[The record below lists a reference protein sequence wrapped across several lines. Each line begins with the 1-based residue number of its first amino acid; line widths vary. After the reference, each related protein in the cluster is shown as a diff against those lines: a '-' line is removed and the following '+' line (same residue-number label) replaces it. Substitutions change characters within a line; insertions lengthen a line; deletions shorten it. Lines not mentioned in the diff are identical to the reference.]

1 MTPTFDIKGETVDH
15 EMGARGLNH
24 TTPQLVTSKKGANH
38 VEASSYDY
46 CRRRHDRGVRGG
58 GTGGASTLVPR
69 SAAGHHQASE
79 PRSNKAV
86 TARLPRRS
94 NKAAAAHDRRFRQPQ
109 AGGSAVV
116 RFRVHPAVV
125 LADGLRDP
133 LGGADD
139 VRDVPDG
146 ERAGDAG
153 AGERVL
159 LRPVGVPEQLERERR
174 PDAPV
179 PLPGHPRRRE
189 PDAAQAR

>member
-1 MTPTFDIKGETVDH
+1 M
-15 EMGARGLNH
+15 
-24 TTPQLVTSKKGANH
+24 SKRVAMII
-38 VEASSYDY
+38 VVVAMI
-46 CRRRHDRGVRGG
+46 V
-58 GTGGASTLVPR
+58 
-69 SAAGHHQASE
+69 ASE
-79 PRSNKAV
+79 AGAPEEHPLWFPGRWPGTIRPRSNKAV

-109 AGGSAVV
+109 AGGSAVI

-153 AGERVL
+153 AGGRVL